1 MPKEQEE
8 ALKQVAEKYARQGK
22 LKKKKGQTMKEAEN
36 AFTYGILRKRGW
48 KPQRE
53 K

>member
-22 LKKKKGQTMKEAEN
+22 LKKKNGETTKKAKDRFVYGTMANMK
-36 AFTYGILRKRGW
+36 KR
-48 KPQRE
+48 E
-53 K
+53 M